1 MKILICNPGSTS
13 LKFKLWEMP
22 GEKMLAQGRV
32 ERIGMGGAIF
42 AYACPEKGAEL
53 TQEGLDIGGYTQ
65 GIELFLKELTGP
77 SGALDSLAQ
86 LDAVGF
92 KTVLSKGY
100 KGVHR
105 LTGPVLQ
112 GMRDYMTVAPAHN
125 GPYLEAIGV
134 FQQLLPGTPLV
145 GAFETAFHRTI
156 PLYRRLYALPW
167 AWSQAY
173 GLEKMGFH
181 GASHSYVAL
190 KTGGKGRVVSCHLGG
205 SSSLCAILD
214 GKSVDNS
221 FGLSLQTG
229 IPHNNRV
236 GDLDPYVLMYLLVRG
251 MSWAE
256 LNRGLTKEAGL
267 KGVSGL
273 SGDMRDIQKATEA
286 GDQRAQLAFDM
297 FTDAVK
303 RYIGAY
309 AVELG
314 GLDQLVFTGGIGEN
328 GWQVRQRVCQGL
340 GCLGVVLDEAANR
353 ALKGEGTISAPDS
366 RVLVRVIPANEELMV
381 VRGVVACLEDRGEE
395 SAP

>member
-1 MKILICNPGSTS
+1 
-13 LKFKLWEMP
+13 
-22 GEKMLAQGRV
+22 MLAQGRV
-32 ERIGMGGAIF
+32 ERIGMGGSIF
-42 AYACPEKGAEL
+42 AYACPAKGANL
-53 TQEGLDIGGYTQ
+53 TLEGLDIDGYTQ
-65 GIELFLKELTGP
+65 GIELFLQHLTGS
-77 SGALDSLAQ
+77 SGALDSLEQ

-105 LTGPVLQ
+105 LTQPVLQ

-134 FQQLLPGTPLV
+134 FEQLLPDTPLV

-156 PLYRRLYALPW
+156 PPYRRLYSLPW

-181 GASHSYVAL
+181 GASHSYVAM
-190 KTGGKGRVVSCHLGG
+190 KTGGKGRVISCHLGG

-236 GDLDPYVLMYLLVRG
+236 GDLDPYVLMYLLDQG

-273 SGDMRDIQKATEA
+273 SGDMRDIQKAMEA
-286 GDQRAQLAFDM
+286 GDSRAQLAFDM
-297 FTDAVK
+297 YTDAVK

-309 AVELG
+309 TAELG
-314 GLDQLVFTGGIGEN
+314 GLDQLAFTGGIGEN
-328 GWQVRQRVCQGL
+328 GWQVRRQICQGL
-340 GCLGVVLDEAANR
+340 DYLGVALDQEVNR
-353 ALKGEGTISAPDS
+353 TLKGEGVISAPDS
-366 RVLVRVIPANEELMV
+366 RVTVRVIPANEELMV
-381 VRGVVACLEDRGEE
+381 VRCVVACLEGRDAE
-395 SAP
+395 SAPQG